1 MFVRVCRPFIWLLA
15 LLGAKRNQFPED
27 RKRKTILDFFK
38 TSIVLS
44 DWNVAEFILL
54 LYIDVFHFP
63 PGWMLFCRVLVGQTR
78 CNITIHLIEYGIRHK
93 NTILFPYFPHIFSV
107 ACFFCAAVFALYSGD
122 KREIR
127 KDIISRC
134 LCEYIRPQ
142 GPLPQILFL
151 SLSRRHEYFFHS
163 STFISRNKKK
173 GMAQRP
179 LCTHKFPN
187 RSPSPPA
194 KSAPTIGRVKPNRAS
209 SSLFCCC
216 VLSNEI
222 QSPTGPGSIL
232 FPGRTT

>member
-1 MFVRVCRPFIWLLA
+1 
-15 LLGAKRNQFPED
+15 
-27 RKRKTILDFFK
+27 
-38 TSIVLS
+38 
-44 DWNVAEFILL
+44 
-54 LYIDVFHFP
+54 
-63 PGWMLFCRVLVGQTR
+63 MLFCRVLVGQTR

-151 SLSRRHEYFFHS
+151 SLARRHEYFFHS

-222 QSPTGPGSIL
+222 QFPDRAREYPVSWTNYVNRTVEEGTAILIAISPWLRTSLYLLGLLLLQLLPGAGK
-232 FPGRTT
+232 GRWGDFWWWQEHFVPCQTPPPLLAP